1 MAEPREIAGMVE
13 SSMGAGGQMMPEEDS
28 LDIELEDNVEP
39 MPEGVELIGDEEV
52 EVEAE
57 EYDHTANLAEVLD
70 DGVLGEL
77 SSDLRAKF
85 REDVESIEDWEKYY
99 RGIKI
104 GSERVFEWAK
114 SRGCHSIVAAST
126 AAVYGDNEEVP
137 FNETT
142 APDPMSPYAEYKL
155 EMESVL
161 DEYHN
166 STTQCAALRF
176 FNVFGEGQPNDVGY
190 VSAIPIFKKQ
200 FETYQPITVTGD
212 GLQTRDFV
220 YVGDVVDACFT
231 AITRPN
237 GGFESMPIWNV
248 ASGEETQ
255 ILDIAESF
263 GGEIVHIEAREE
275 PKRSLAD
282 ISLITQMLDWRPT
295 TNVLTWI
302 KEQKDA

>member
-1 MAEPREIAGMVE
+1 MHIVITG
-13 SSMGAGGQMMPEEDS
+13 GAGFIGHHAVWRALERGWQVSVLDNFYTGKLENLTLPSGNIPAGLKVYECDIAAGPMP
-28 LDIELEDNVEP
+28 DIKNIDYVLHLAAPVSVQESLEDW
-39 MPEGVELIGDEEV
+39 D
-52 EVEAE
+52 
-57 EYDHTANLAEVLD
+57 
-70 DGVLGEL
+70 
-77 SSDLRAKF
+77 
-85 REDVESIEDWEKYY
+85 KYY

-114 SRGCHSIVAAST
+114 NRGCHSIVAAST

-137 FNETT
+137 FDETT
-142 APDPMSPYAEYKL
+142 TPDPMSPYAEYKL
-155 EMESVL
+155 EMEDLL
-161 DEYHN
+161 DSYHN

-200 FETYQPITVTGD
+200 FEAYQPITVTGD

-220 YVGDVVDACFT
+220 YVGDVVDACF
-231 AITRPN
+231 AALARPN

-295 TNVLTWI
+295 TKVLTWI

>member
-1 MAEPREIAGMVE
+1 MHIVITG
-13 SSMGAGGQMMPEEDS
+13 GAGFIGHHAVWQALQRGWKVS
-28 LDIELEDNVEP
+28 VLDNFCTGKLERLLLPSGNIPGGLTVYECDIAVGPLPDINDIDYVLHLAAPVSVQESLEDW
-39 MPEGVELIGDEEV
+39 D
-52 EVEAE
+52 
-57 EYDHTANLAEVLD
+57 
-70 DGVLGEL
+70 
-77 SSDLRAKF
+77 
-85 REDVESIEDWEKYY
+85 KYHQ
-99 RGIKI
+99 GIKL
-104 GSERVFEWAK
+104 GSGRIFEWAK
-114 SRGCHSIVAAST
+114 NRGCHSIVAAST

-137 FNETT
+137 FDENT

-155 EMESVL
+155 EMEGLL
-161 DEYHN
+161 DNYHN
-166 STTQCAALRF
+166 SVTQCAALRF

-220 YVGDVVDACFT
+220 YVGDVVEACFT
-231 AITRPN
+231 ALSRPN
-237 GGFESMPIWNV
+237 TGFDIMPIWNV

-263 GGEIVHIEAREE
+263 GGEIVHVEAREE

-282 ISLITQMLDWRPT
+282 ISLITQTLDWRPT

-302 KEQKDA
+302 KEQKNA

>member
-1 MAEPREIAGMVE
+1 VAAGPLPELNNIDYVLHLAAPVSVQE
-13 SSMGAGGQMMPEEDS
+13 S
-28 LDIELEDNVEP
+28 L
-39 MPEGVELIGDEEV
+39 
-52 EVEAE
+52 
-57 EYDHTANLAEVLD
+57 
-70 DGVLGEL
+70 
-77 SSDLRAKF
+77 
-85 REDVESIEDWEKYY
+85 EDWEKYY

-114 SRGCHSIVAAST
+114 NRGCHSIVAAST

-137 FNETT
+137 FDETT
-142 APDPMSPYAEYKL
+142 IPDPMSPYAEYKL
-155 EMESVL
+155 EMETVL

-200 FETYQPITVTGD
+200 FEAYQPITVTGD
-212 GLQTRDFV
+212 GQQTRDFV

-231 AITRPN
+231 ALTRPN

-295 TNVLTWI
+295 TKVLTWI

>member
-1 MAEPREIAGMVE
+1 MHIVITG
-13 SSMGAGGQMMPEEDS
+13 GAGF
-28 LDIELEDNVEP
+28 
-39 MPEGVELIGDEEV
+39 IGHHAV
-52 EVEAE
+52 WQALQRGWKVS
-57 EYDHTANLAEVLD
+57 VLD
-70 DGVLGEL
+70 NFYTGKLERLLLPSGNIPGGLTVYECDVAAGPLPDINNIDYVLHL
-77 SSDLRAKF
+77 AAPVS
-85 REDVESIEDWEKYY
+85 VQESIEDWEKYY

-114 SRGCHSIVAAST
+114 NRGCHSIVAAST

-137 FNETT
+137 FDETT
-142 APDPMSPYAEYKL
+142 TPDPMSPYAEYKL
-155 EMESVL
+155 EMEGVL
-161 DEYHN
+161 DGYHN

-200 FETYQPITVTGD
+200 FEAYQPITVTGD

-220 YVGDVVDACFT
+220 YVGDVVDACF
-231 AITRPN
+231 AALARPN

-275 PKRSLAD
+275 QKRSLAD

-295 TNVLTWI
+295 TKVLTWI

>member
-1 MAEPREIAGMVE
+1 MHIVITG
-13 SSMGAGGQMMPEEDS
+13 GAGFIGHHAVWQA
-28 LDIELEDNVEP
+28 LERGWQVS
-39 MPEGVELIGDEEV
+39 
-52 EVEAE
+52 
-57 EYDHTANLAEVLD
+57 VLD
-70 DGVLGEL
+70 NFYTGKLERLVLPSGKIPAGLTVYECDIAVGPLPEL
-77 SSDLRAKF
+77 NNIDYMLHLAAPVS
-85 REDVESIEDWEKYY
+85 VQESLEDWEKYY

-104 GSERVFEWAK
+104 GSERIFKWA
-114 SRGCHSIVAAST
+114 SERGCHSIVAAST

-137 FNETT
+137 FDETT
-142 APDPMSPYAEYKL
+142 LPDPMSPYAEYKL

-161 DEYHN
+161 DDFHN
-166 STTQCAALRF
+166 SNTQCAALRF
-176 FNVFGEGQPNDVGY
+176 FNVFGEGQPNDTGY

-200 FETYQPITVTGD
+200 FEAYQPITVTGD

-220 YVGDVVDACFT
+220 YVGDVVEACFK

-237 GGFESMPIWNV
+237 GGFEAMPILNV

-255 ILDIAESF
+255 ILDIAEAF

-282 ISLITQMLDWRPT
+282 TSLITQLLDWRPT
-295 TNVLTWI
+295 MKVLTWI